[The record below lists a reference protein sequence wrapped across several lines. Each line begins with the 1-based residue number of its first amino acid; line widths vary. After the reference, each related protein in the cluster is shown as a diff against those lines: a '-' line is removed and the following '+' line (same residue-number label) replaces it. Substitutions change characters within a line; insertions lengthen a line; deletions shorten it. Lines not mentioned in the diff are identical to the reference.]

1 MTALSDTSYKHSCAL
16 NLNKAHAD
24 PRTGEFWLINKSGK
38 RGQELILNFFHVVFS
53 HFFWEV
59 ETHHTLITALK
70 LGNTLDQSAIRHGAL
85 HKNNSHQHLHT
96 VQREQFRDSTTL
108 ACPWAVGGNPL
119 GHVRQTMLF
128 TATPIIQAVAACA
141 HPAPLC
147 TLIHF
152 RQRA

>member
-59 ETHHTLITALK
+59 ETHHA
-70 LGNTLDQSAIRHGAL
+70 
-85 HKNNSHQHLHT
+85 NNCSEVGKHPGSVMELCIKTMMDSHPHLHT

-108 ACPWAVGGNPL
+108 ACPGAVGGNPL

-128 TATPIIQAVAACA
+128 TATPIIQAVAARA

>member
-1 MTALSDTSYKHSCAL
+1 ML
-16 NLNKAHAD
+16 
-24 PRTGEFWLINKSGK
+24 FFLIFSGK
-38 RGQELILNFFHVVFS
+38 LKH
-53 HFFWEV
+53 
-59 ETHHTLITALK
+59 TTLITALK

-85 HKNNSHQHLHT
+85 HKTMMDSHPHLHT

-108 ACPWAVGGNPL
+108 ACPGAVGGNPL

-128 TATPIIQAVAACA
+128 TATPIIQAVAARA

>member
-1 MTALSDTSYKHSCAL
+1 ML
-16 NLNKAHAD
+16 
-24 PRTGEFWLINKSGK
+24 FFLIFSGK
-38 RGQELILNFFHVVFS
+38 LKH
-53 HFFWEV
+53 
-59 ETHHTLITALK
+59 TTLITALK

-85 HKNNSHQHLHT
+85 HKNNDGFTPTFTQ
-96 VQREQFRDSTTL
+96 QQFRDSTTL
-108 ACPWAVGGNPL
+108 ACPGAVGGNPL

-128 TATPIIQAVAACA
+128 TATPIIQAVAARA